1 MEGVRTLH
9 IEGQGSF
16 RLRIPIQQLQIEDL
30 IAVLRKARLDKIVL
44 YIGFISDGTEANC
57 PLYDDVQSGQRVL
70 YKVQKPDN
78 CTRRGPRIQIQFQNS
93 YINKCLP
100 FFMFMSS
107 QYIYPIQ
114 GLATV
119 APFQSHAFPNERPL
133 LFGGGGLDL
142 SRIFR
147 TIKRQKT
154 INPMRQLLTFGLT
167 SCKN

>member
-107 QYIYPIQ
+107 QYTQFKVWQRLP
-114 GLATV
+114 
-119 APFQSHAFPNERPL
+119 
-133 LFGGGGLDL
+133 L
-142 SRIFR
+142 SRAMLSPTR
-147 TIKRQKT
+147 GRCYLEGVVW
-154 INPMRQLLTFGLT
+154 PYPGYSAL
-167 SCKN
+167 